1 MATMKNSVTVAGR
14 NLLQT
19 MAPRNAPP
27 TEKPIKVRLW
37 LIRIAAHMAPMVETT
52 SVMSERYV
60 LSSEE
65 CPEKTEERVV
75 SGSMHKMLSIQ
86 PLQTPMQHFAYAR
99 VIVMELN
106 HRAVR
111 GHMLANVSCF
121 EAVESP
127 ERARAWAS
135 TWRRCLSS
143 AAW

>member
-27 TEKPIKVRLW
+27 TEKPIKVQLW

-75 SGSMHKMLSIQ
+75 S
-86 PLQTPMQHFAYAR
+86 LQKQH
-99 VIVMELN
+99 
-106 HRAVR
+106 
-111 GHMLANVSCF
+111 VSLQLVTAF
-121 EAVESP
+121 IS
-127 ERARAWAS
+127 
-135 TWRRCLSS
+135 SS
-143 AAW
+143 AGRTLY